1 MHRLASDGGFPDL
14 PVPEMTTPELV
25 LFPDATALCE
35 GVAARWLDDVAAAA
49 RAGELYRVALPG
61 GRIAKTFME
70 CAAKTARE
78 ARLPF
83 GHVEFFWGDERC
95 VPPDHADSNFLL
107 ASDALLRPLGIA
119 GSRIH
124 RMRGELDPAKA
135 AEIAEAELR
144 SVCPSAP
151 DGQPRLDL
159 VILGMGEDAHVASL
173 FPGAPSSVTAATGT
187 CIPVIGP
194 KPPPQRITLTFPA
207 IRAAKA
213 VWVLVTGQAKEEAL
227 HRSLAPGASTPLG
240 RVLAER
246 PVTLFCAD
254 LRLP

>member
-1 MHRLASDGGFPDL
+1 
-14 PVPEMTTPELV
+14 MTPPELV
-25 LFPDATALCE
+25 LFPDARTLCE
-35 GVAARWLDDVAAAA
+35 GVAARLLGAVAAAA
-49 RAGELYRVALPG
+49 RAGEPHRVALPG

-70 CAAKTARE
+70 CAAKTALE
-78 ARLPF
+78 ARLPY

-135 AEIAEAELR
+135 AEIAEDELR
-144 SVCPSAP
+144 SVCPSGP

-173 FPGAPSSVTAATGT
+173 FPGAPASVTASTAT

-194 KPPPQRITLTFPA
+194 KPPPRRVTLTFPA